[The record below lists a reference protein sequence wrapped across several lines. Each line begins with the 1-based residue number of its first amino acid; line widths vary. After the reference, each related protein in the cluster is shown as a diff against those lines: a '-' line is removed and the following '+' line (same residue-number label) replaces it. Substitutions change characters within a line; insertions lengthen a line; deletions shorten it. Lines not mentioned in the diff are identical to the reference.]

1 MSAYLR
7 GLPCGA
13 AFSAVCWLFGREI
26 STELSPSGEVP
37 IGLISNN
44 WGGTKV
50 EVWTPASAFTKCN
63 RSGDDGPM
71 YNAMILPCKRNS
83 SLLRLPQE
91 PQRNRCADATG
102 PMALSGVAWYQGEA
116 NTANKTTAE
125 QYACLFPQM
134 ITAWRDAFAAPSLF
148 FGFVQLSTWC
158 ALPPESLPQL
168 REAQMAALSLP
179 NVGFSTNADHGMGC
193 TIHPAAKQYTSVR
206 LARSALALHYK
217 KDIAWRSPTYKSA
230 QPQPSTAESKTASLV
245 VTLNDVGSGGLK
257 IIHPY
262 NYQSPG

>member
-1 MSAYLR
+1 
-7 GLPCGA
+7 
-13 AFSAVCWLFGREI
+13 
-26 STELSPSGEVP
+26 
-37 IGLISNN
+37 
-44 WGGTKV
+44 
-50 EVWTPASAFTKCN
+50 
-63 RSGDDGPM
+63 
-71 YNAMILPCKRNS
+71 
-83 SLLRLPQE
+83 
-91 PQRNRCADATG
+91 
-102 PMALSGVAWYQGEA
+102 MALSGVAWYQGEA

-168 REAQMAALSLP
+168 REAQMAALALP

-230 QPQPSTAESKTASLV
+230 QPQPSTAEGKTASLV
-245 VTLNDVGSGGLK
+245 VTLNDVGSAGLK

-262 NYQSPG
+262 NYVSPG